1 MLGLMGKKKK
11 KKKRSQEDQGDEKT
25 EKGKKRLK
33 AGVLRLQIDFQD
45 LELPSNC
52 KLKIPDKEKL
62 QTFYIEIRPD
72 SGLWLGGTY
81 TFKFIVPDDY
91 PHKAPKVTL
100 EERIYHPNIDENGA
114 VCLNLLKADW
124 KPILTVQQI
133 LHGLMFL
140 FLEPNPD
147 DPLNHEA
154 AKLMREDKARF
165 KRKVTESVSA
175 NKRLKGGRY

>member
-11 KKKRSQEDQGDEKT
+11 KSKKNADNGDEKSS
-25 EKGKKRLK
+25 GRKRTK

-62 QTFYIEIRPD
+62 QTFYIEVKPD
-72 SGLWLGGTY
+72 TGLRQGGTY

-114 VCLNLLKADW
+114 VCLNLLNADW

-154 AKLMREDKARF
+154 AKLMREDKTMF
-165 KRKVTESVSA
+165 KRKVQNSVSQ
-175 NKRLKGGRY
+175 NKRLKR